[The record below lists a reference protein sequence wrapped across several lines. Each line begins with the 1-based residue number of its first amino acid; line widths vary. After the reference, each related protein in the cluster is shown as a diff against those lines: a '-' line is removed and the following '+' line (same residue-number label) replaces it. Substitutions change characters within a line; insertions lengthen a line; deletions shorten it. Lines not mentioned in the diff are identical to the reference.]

1 MSVNVEEFLPE
12 TGSVTMFTTSW
23 CGYCKRLRPQLD
35 QAEIPVTEVNIETID
50 NGAAVVEQANGG
62 NQTVPTLL
70 FSDGTTLTNPSRA
83 QVQDKLAAIG

>member
-1 MSVNVEEFLPE
+1 MSVSVEEFLPE

-35 QAEIPVTEVNIETID
+35 QAEIPVTEVNIEPID